1 MLPPLRAVYT
11 RILLRRM
18 YYGHS
23 GIRINTAFVSAL
35 LESNLL
41 SLRFFL
47 FFFRNF
53 SGGFVNF
60 AQRMFLTERNSGV
73 PTFFWTFSEFSQKR
87 NRLAFALY
95 FFSPICRRFSIPIH
109 AKRKFCVLK
118 IPWRKKGFWQ
128 ASAFLLLSVCYIFL
142 FQNSWRIFIQ
152 SINFSCAIVLGFWVW
167 LTDWLTE
174 Y

>member
-41 SLRFFL
+41 SLCFFL

-73 PTFFWTFSEFSQKR
+73 PAFFWTFSEFSQKR
-87 NRLAFALY
+87 NRLAFAP
-95 FFSPICRRFSIPIH
+95 FFFPPSVVDFSYQFMRRESFVCSRSLEGRR
-109 AKRKFCVLK
+109 AFGKRVPFCC
-118 IPWRKKGFWQ
+118 W
-128 ASAFLLLSVCYIFL
+128 ASAIYFYSRTLGGFSFRALIFL
-142 FQNSWRIFIQ
+142 VQFF
-152 SINFSCAIVLGFWVW
+152 
-167 LTDWLTE
+167 
-174 Y
+174 

>member
-1 MLPPLRAVYT
+1 LAIFFFKEKKLVLSELPKKKSKKKKTKKKKSHPIFSERETTKFVDLKINKITLMLPPLRAVYT

-118 IPWRKKGFWQ
+118 IP
-128 ASAFLLLSVCYIFL
+128 
-142 FQNSWRIFIQ
+142 
-152 SINFSCAIVLGFWVW
+152 
-167 LTDWLTE
+167 
-174 Y
+174 